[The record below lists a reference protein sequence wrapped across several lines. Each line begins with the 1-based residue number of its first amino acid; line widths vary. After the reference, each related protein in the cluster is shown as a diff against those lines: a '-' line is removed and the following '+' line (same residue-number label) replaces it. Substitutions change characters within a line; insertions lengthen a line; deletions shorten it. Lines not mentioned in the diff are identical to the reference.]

1 MLDNGGGV
9 SPACTPHAAAGMGR
23 CAAHVEP
30 GSRRAVAR
38 PAGQWSQREH
48 RVEFGL
54 DVHHVAADQAELFP
68 ELRNFLAPQGE
79 ERDASHDRRKQTR
92 SAFRV
97 QAALKLFTD
106 CSDEPARIL
115 YTRDANH
122 RGIGFVTRARL
133 PLGYGGILELPSLRT
148 PGKMLTIQCTL
159 SRCRLAAAG
168 WYEGA
173 LHFNRDQ
180 WEFLVENA
188 CEDFADEE

>member
-1 MLDNGGGV
+1 MSVQMQDTETENTTDWH
-9 SPACTPHAAAGMGR
+9 P
-23 CAAHVEP
+23 
-30 GSRRAVAR
+30 
-38 PAGQWSQREH
+38 
-48 RVEFGL
+48 
-54 DVHHVAADQAELFP
+54 QAEMVLSAL
-68 ELRNFLAPQGE
+68 EA
-79 ERDASHDRRKQTR
+79 ASPIDNRRKQTR